1 MQYRILNLLCFHLAL
16 SKSINEESDKS
27 YFLKDDVQYIENV
40 HDLNYLP
47 FFPERMKI
55 ERVEKLVANL
65 HDKTEYVMRIRNLKK
80 AFNHRLIL
88 EKVYRMIKFN
98 QKAWLKLYIDMN
110 TDLKKA
116 KKQKLILKN
125 IFFKLMNSAVFG
137 NTMEYMKK
145 KKKKHIKQ
153 QKCENRYVTTERR
166 KYYLVSEPN
175 YHTTKFFT
183 EHLLAVEMKKN
194 RDGYE

>member
-145 KKKKHIKQ
+145 KKHIKQ
-153 QKCENRYVTTERR
+153 QKCDNRYVTTERR

-183 EHLLAVEMKKN
+183 EHLLAVEMKKKQ
-194 RDGYE
+194 RQL

>member
-1 MQYRILNLLCFHLAL
+1 M
-16 SKSINEESDKS
+16 SKSINEESDKW
-27 YFLKDDVQYIENV
+27 YFLKDDVQYIEKV

-98 QKAWLKLYIDMN
+98 QKKGLVKTIYQYEYWSKKS
-110 TDLKKA
+110 KKA
-116 KKQKLILKN
+116 KIDSEEY
-125 IFFKLMNSAVFG
+125 FF
-137 NTMEYMKK
+137 
-145 KKKKHIKQ
+145 
-153 QKCENRYVTTERR
+153 
-166 KYYLVSEPN
+166 
-175 YHTTKFFT
+175 
-183 EHLLAVEMKKN
+183 
-194 RDGYE
+194 

>member
-1 MQYRILNLLCFHLAL
+1 
-16 SKSINEESDKS
+16 
-27 YFLKDDVQYIENV
+27 
-40 HDLNYLP
+40 
-47 FFPERMKI
+47 MKI

-125 IFFKLMNSAVFG
+125 IFFKLMNFAFFV
-137 NTMEYMKK
+137 NTMEYIKK
-145 KKKKHIKQ
+145 KNTLSNRNVTTDMSQ
-153 QKCENRYVTTERR
+153 QKEE
-166 KYYLVSEPN
+166 SII
-175 YHTTKFFT
+175 
-183 EHLLAVEMKKN
+183 
-194 RDGYE
+194 

>member
-65 HDKTEYVMRIRNLKK
+65 HDKTEYVMRMRNLKK

-125 IFFKLMNSAVFG
+125 IFFKSMNSAVFG

-145 KKKKHIKQ
+145 KNALSNRNVTTDMSQ
-153 QKCENRYVTTERR
+153 QKEESIIQYQNQIIILQSFSQNIYQQQ
-166 KYYLVSEPN
+166 K
-175 YHTTKFFT
+175 
-183 EHLLAVEMKKN
+183 
-194 RDGYE
+194 